1 MSNYVDQYGRYH
13 EDPVTES
20 NPLPNNNAYAYTA
33 TAQLLGLPLD
43 YSKIADCFIQSR
55 AFYSFDRHPGVK
67 FPPTSRDE
75 IQGALILRLMDPKTL
90 QLNKFYYSSLGP
102 PAKSSLFTKLKI
114 YYKLRN
120 EHRREFPKYPE
131 IWEWKYKLP
140 RQDQYFINRI
150 NATRNSILQVLW
162 FSISSLLTIRK
173 AHRSSKVILW
183 QKLEFLRQIKRINR
197 FESFLLSKLDKKA
210 IIETYFSKDH
220 PFTKRV
226 QGV

>member
-1 MSNYVDQYGRYH
+1 MNNYVDKYGRYH

-20 NPLPNNNAYAYTA
+20 DPLPNNNAYAYTA
-33 TAQLLGLPLD
+33 TAQLLGLPLN
-43 YSKIADCFIQSR
+43 YSKIADCFIQSK

-67 FPPTSRDE
+67 LPAVSRDE
-75 IQGALILRLMDPKTL
+75 IQGAIILRLLDPKSL
-90 QLNKFYYSSLGP
+90 QLNKFYYCNLGP
-102 PAKSSLFTKLKI
+102 PAKSSVLTKIKI
-114 YYKLRN
+114 YFKLRN
-120 EHRREFPKYPE
+120 AHRREFANYPE
-131 IWEWKYKLP
+131 IRSWHYILP
-140 RQDQYFINRI
+140 IQDQYFCNRV
-150 NATRNSILQVLW
+150 NVTKNSLLQASW
-162 FSISSLLTIRK
+162 FAVSSLLTIRK

-183 QKLEFLRQIKRINR
+183 QKLEFLRQIKKINR